1 MDQTGLVYV
10 TLTLSGIL
18 LASPHPV
25 TMKECQK
32 LLDANATV
40 LCIDKEPD
48 CGKASGDEPCLGRA
62 DLEEKPPPKKRKR
75 TYRRRIVRR

>member
-1 MDQTGLVYV
+1 MDPTGLVYV
-10 TLTLSGIL
+10 TVTLSGIL

-25 TMKECQK
+25 TIEECQK
-32 LLDANATV
+32 LRDANATV

-62 DLEEKPPPKKRKR
+62 DLEKPPPKKRKR
-75 TYRRRIVRR
+75 TYRRRVVRR